1 MVALR
6 LSDRQ
11 RAAVAI
17 VGRGGARLKVAIRVH
32 GFRRVGGGESHRHLV
47 YQAFIHRD
55 GFRLVGHIGHD
66 YRRDRAAG
74 SWTAVHRRWCRGRR
88 CRRRRR
94 GGRRRRRRGV
104 GVGPPDL
111 DSAVWVRGAV
121 QLLRHHALD
130 DRDHHVSVLR
140 SVSVTAAKRKRGGDG
155 VDLHNPSPLC
165 KRRKRGQARRGHRG
179 RRPQLQSPAVVAVVA
194 GIAPRTGK
202 AIGVPAFSGAADV
215 GEYGAWGK
223 TVYTAA
229 GNRHLLKVGVHLAV
243 ELLSLAHCIPRVS
256 SLATI
261 GATVSALTVKERVTF
276 APGAVRAV
284 EVRGVER
291 TCGLVE
297 VAAQAGRVSSH
308 IKPPIRQAWLQ
319 CTDCPRQTLSLNR
332 SLCLIVPPVSLFR
345 RLHLHLHVLVR
356 GNAIQIPAW

>member
-6 LSDRQ
+6 LPDRQ

-140 SVSVTAAKRKRGGDG
+140 SVSVTAAKGKRGGDG

-261 GATVSALTVKERVTF
+261 GATVSALTVKERVTVV
-276 APGAVRAV
+276 PGGGPAV
-284 EVRGVER
+284 EVSGRGDVVR
-291 TCGLVE
+291 
-297 VAAQAGRVSSH
+297 SH
-308 IKPPIRQAWLQ
+308 IKPPIQAWL
-319 CTDCPRQTLSLNR
+319 
-332 SLCLIVPPVSLFR
+332 
-345 RLHLHLHVLVR
+345 
-356 GNAIQIPAW
+356 